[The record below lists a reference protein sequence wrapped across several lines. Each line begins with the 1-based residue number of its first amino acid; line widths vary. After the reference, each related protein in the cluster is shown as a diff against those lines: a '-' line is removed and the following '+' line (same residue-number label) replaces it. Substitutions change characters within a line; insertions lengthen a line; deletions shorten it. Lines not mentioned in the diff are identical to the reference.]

1 MAAIPTTEEIRAF
14 ISTGKPDAVISSLIA
29 FYSQAQSCLVGLGL
43 SDETINLIITY
54 AVCHSLT
61 MIDGGQVTQEKNI
74 SGNSLSWAAPKGD
87 GLSST
92 TFGTMLNS
100 MIGSECIEALINKSD
115 IQVFSVG
122 RRCK

>member
-1 MAAIPTTEEIRAF
+1 MAAIPTIEEIRDF
-14 ISTGKPDAVISSLIA
+14 INTGKSDAVITSLIT
-29 FYSQAQSCLVGLGL
+29 FFSQAEACLIGLGL
-43 SDETINLIITY
+43 SEETINLIITY
-54 AVCHSLT
+54 AVCHQLT

-87 GLSST
+87 GLNST
-92 TFGTMLNS
+92 TFGIMLSS

-122 RRCK
+122 RRC